1 MLLSKAHDEY
11 LAYRRSEGY
20 RNNTIAADAVAL
32 RRLRR
37 TTGNVHVA
45 TMTPAMMDGVFAEM
59 YERQLSAS
67 TVNVTVTSLR
77 GFFKWCRERGHIA
90 PNSYPMSGRRYR
102 QREAKEMTR
111 VPLAQF
117 PALLDAAR
125 NPRDRM
131 LLSLGLYTMG
141 RAREITGIQ
150 MEHVDLD
157 SEEILVYIQKKDVY
171 DRIPISAELRRE
183 IARWLPIYAEHV
195 GPLKPH
201 YYLTPAAVPCGR
213 KHNSKMRLKPADR
226 MKNPEDPVHYAL
238 NQMGITGSRFGLHV
252 LRRSSAR
259 ARFDEM
265 AKLGYDGALRRVSA
279 WLHHSSVTITEI
291 YLGLELDRAQRD
303 EETKGKVMFPSLV
316 AENVTSI
323 TRGDRDEPRIVAM

>member
-11 LAYRRSEGY
+11 LAYRKSEGY
-20 RNNTIAADAVAL
+20 RQNTMAADATAL

-37 TTGNVHVA
+37 AAGNVHVA
-45 TMTPAMMDGVFAEM
+45 TITPRLMDKVFEEM
-59 YERQLSAS
+59 SERKLSAS
-67 TVNVTVTSLR
+67 TINVTVTSLR
-77 GFFKWCRERGHIA
+77 GFFKWCRERGHIPA
-90 PNSYPMSGRRYR
+90 NSYPMSGRRYR
-102 QREAKEMTR
+102 QREAKELTR

-131 LLSLGLYTMG
+131 LLALGLYTMG

-157 SEEILVYIQKKDVY
+157 SEEILMYVEKKDVY
-171 DRIPISAELRRE
+171 DRIPISAELRQE

-201 YYLTPAAVPCGR
+201 YYLAPSALGGGR
-213 KHNSKMRLKPADR
+213 KHTSTISLKPTSR
-226 MKNPEDPVHYAL
+226 IQTPQKPVHYAL
-238 NQMGITGSRFGLHV
+238 NQIGITGDRFGLHV

-265 AKLGYDGALRRVSA
+265 VNLGYDGALRRVSA

-303 EETKGKVMFPSLV
+303 EETKGKVMFPSLA
-316 AENVTSI
+316 AENVTPI
-323 TRGDRDEPRIVAM
+323 LRGDRDGYRADAM